1 MLSHVCHSL
10 QLLRGYKICEQK
22 EYITQLRTFLLEHPL
37 LVLELGF
44 LPHHDPTAPY
54 GFHVRQT
61 VPCDRWLRSK
71 LHALDRWDLHQL
83 LQYTVHAL
91 QEEIPGL
98 GEIMAVDVKHIY
110 SWVKEN
116 NPRVTILGR
125 FFPDRQPSGDPDCK
139 VGVKKSTNLE
149 QADGSKKVQKECLWG
164 YGSGVVAATDPVY
177 GDVVL
182 AEYTQP
188 FNEGDITYFRPL
200 HRQTVATVDQYPK
213 HITADAAYDAWYVYQ
228 SCLDPTGIAAI
239 PLNQHGHPTF
249 ERDPDGIPLCPK
261 GLRMTPTYQFA
272 HTNGYRAQRYRC
284 PLLFPEK
291 TSRTCDHEQFRKKK
305 GCVKDINIERGGL
318 MRIRLDRDSPFY
330 KAIYN
335 QRTACERINSHAK
348 ALGIERPRVRNRRS
362 VENLNTLIYVVINAQ
377 ALQRARSINTS
388 LLWSIR
394 L

>member
-1 MLSHVCHSL
+1 MFFYWSIL
-10 QLLRGYKICEQK
+10 
-22 EYITQLRTFLLEHPL
+22 F

-44 LPHHDPTAPY
+44 LPRHDPAAPY
-54 GFHVRQT
+54 GFHVHQT

-71 LHALDRWDLHQL
+71 LHAFDRWDLHQL

-98 GEIMAVDVKHIY
+98 GETMAVDVKHIY

-116 NPRVTILGR
+116 NPRVNILGR

-200 HRQTVATVDQYPK
+200 HRQTVATVNHYPK

-249 ERDPDGIPLCPK
+249 ERDPDGVPLCPK

-291 TSRTCDHEQFRKKK
+291 TSHTCDHEQFRKKK

-318 MRIRLDRDSPFY
+318 MRVRLD
-330 KAIYN
+330 
-335 QRTACERINSHAK
+335 
-348 ALGIERPRVRNRRS
+348 
-362 VENLNTLIYVVINAQ
+362 
-377 ALQRARSINTS
+377 
-388 LLWSIR
+388 
-394 L
+394 